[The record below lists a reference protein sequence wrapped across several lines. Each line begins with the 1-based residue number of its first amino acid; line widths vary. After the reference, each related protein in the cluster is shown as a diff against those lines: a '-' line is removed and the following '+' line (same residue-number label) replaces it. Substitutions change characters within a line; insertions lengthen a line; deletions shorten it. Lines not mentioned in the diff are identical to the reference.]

1 MAIELREITS
11 DDYAN
16 LREFLTRM
24 GWADRVRDER
34 RFQAMLDGADRA
46 VVAIDRGVIV
56 GFARALCD
64 GVSNGYI
71 SMVAVAPERRQQG
84 IGRLLVEQ
92 LMSGDPDERITWVL
106 RAGRNSTAFWERLGF
121 SKSAIAMERV
131 RKQ

>member
-16 LREFLTRM
+16 LRELLARM
-24 GWADRVRDER
+24 GWADRVRDEV
-34 RFQAMLDGADRA
+34 RFQAMIDGADRA

-56 GFARALCD
+56 GFSRALCD

-106 RAGRNSTAFWERLGF
+106 RAGRNSTGFWERLGF

>member
-1 MAIELREITS
+1 MAIELREITA

-16 LREFLTRM
+16 LREFLARM
-24 GWADRVRDER
+24 GWADRVRDDV
-34 RFQAMLDGADRA
+34 RFQAMIDGADRA

-84 IGRLLVEQ
+84 IGRLLVEH

-106 RAGRNSTAFWERLGF
+106 RAGRNSTTFWERLGF